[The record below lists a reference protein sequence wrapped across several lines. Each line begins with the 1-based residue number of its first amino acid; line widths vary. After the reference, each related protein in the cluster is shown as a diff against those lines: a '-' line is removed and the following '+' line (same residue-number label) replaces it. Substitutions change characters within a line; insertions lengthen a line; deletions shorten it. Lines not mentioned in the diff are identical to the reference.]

1 MRLVYRT
8 ATPATGS
15 LDLWFS
21 EAHQLAARQFGEIT
35 ALGRV
40 DTVAQPGLPRMLA
53 SSVAVKVPTGGRA
66 AVIAYGYDT
75 DKGRQLVLI
84 VLPSMLSKKN
94 PAYRAA
100 FDKMDEFWRAH
111 KVYTPGAS

>member
-1 MRLVYRT
+1 VKLVYRA

-21 EAHQLAARQFGEIT
+21 EAHQRAARQFGEIT

-40 DTVAQPGLPRMLA
+40 DTVAQPGLPRLLA

-66 AVIAYGYDT
+66 AVIAYAYET
-75 DKGRQLVLI
+75 DKGRQMILI

-100 FDKMDEFWRAH
+100 FDKMDEFWRASRL
-111 KVYTPGAS
+111 YAPGSS